1 MRRLWLSVYAV
12 MFNYFPLGCNN
23 YDTNLFIYIATSHP
37 SERGNVS
44 SAIVDLAIVLI
55 LKEVQYSGHV
65 LLLLSESLKL
75 NIA

>member
-1 MRRLWLSVYAV
+1 

-55 LKEVQYSGHV
+55 LKEFQ
-65 LLLLSESLKL
+65 
-75 NIA
+75 